1 MCRVVNQE
9 LQPELGAVADARRVV
24 TSALCRWELP
34 ALIPDAELLASELV
48 TNALIHARTGIALTL
63 AVADGTLEVGVADRS
78 PEAIP
83 HARTGEEAGEAAV
96 EDWRSEGGRGLQ
108 LVELVSDEWGVA
120 VMPEGKQ
127 VWFRIG
133 VDETWPH
140 LTDCPCAGEDLD
152 RVRLQSGRYAVA
164 APGPWDEDG

>member
-1 MCRVVNQE
+1 MCRVVTQE
-9 LQPELGAVADARRVV
+9 LEPEMGAVADARRAV
-24 TSALCRWELP
+24 TSALRRWDLLSL
-34 ALIPDAELLASELV
+34 APDAELLVSELV

-78 PEAIP
+78 TDVVPP
-83 HARTGEEAGEAAV
+83 PRAGEDAGAAAV
-96 EDWRSEGGRGLQ
+96 ADWRLEGGRGLQ

-133 VDETWPH
+133 VDEDWPH
-140 LTDCPCAGEDLD
+140 RTDCPCAGEDLE

-164 APGPWDEDG
+164 APGPWDDEA